1 MTPGAEGIPDTLF
14 HTDQNGKKCVLFS
27 TFRHEMSIFLKA
39 KKKIN
44 LNTIKLFDRNEIHC
58 LQQPFDISE
67 SHGYTSAF
75 AYVICVNR

>member
-39 KKKIN
+39 NK
-44 LNTIKLFDRNEIHC
+44 T
-58 LQQPFDISE
+58 
-67 SHGYTSAF
+67 
-75 AYVICVNR
+75 